1 MATTA
6 NAAAIDIINRS
17 HARREPDPLLD
28 LLADDAELVQYRMDS
43 LGAPSRLRGR
53 AEIEEMFRDVFS
65 RDMTHEVRDVVVGED
80 KIAYM
85 VHCRY
90 PDGKRVVGSYVC
102 ELDDDGRI
110 TRIVG
115 HESWDQ

>member
-17 HARREPDPLLD
+17 HERREPDPILD
-28 LLADDAELVQYRMDS
+28 LLADDAELVSYRMNDLS
-43 LGAPSRLRGR
+43 TPDRRTGKA
-53 AEIEEMFRDVFS
+53 AIEELYRDVFS
-65 RDMTHEVRDVVVGED
+65 RDMTHEIRDVVVGED
-80 KIAYM
+80 KISYM

-102 ELDDDGRI
+102 ELDDHGRI

-115 HESWDQ
+115 HESWDV